1 MAPHTAQSVA
11 SSAVEVEFPEPGI
24 AIVGLQGEH
33 DLSTRRRLDGAL
45 AQASAQPNVLVDL
58 SACTFMDSS
67 VIAAMF
73 VARKKLGERDG
84 RLELVIPPE
93 AGTVQR
99 VASITSLAAILP
111 IHATRSAGLASLRSV
126 EHSLRVKDLRIAWA
140 AQRRTPV
147 TIRGEATAVVEPL
160 AAVQLA

>member
-1 MAPHTAQSVA
+1 MALHQAQPAAV
-11 SSAVEVEFPEPGI
+11 SAVDVEFAEPGL
-24 AIVGLQGEH
+24 AIVSLRGEH
-33 DLSTRRRLDGAL
+33 DLSTRRRLVEAL
-45 AQASAQPNVLVDL
+45 PEASAQPNVLVDL
-58 SACTFMDSS
+58 CECTFMDSS

-111 IHATRSAGLASLRSV
+111 IHATRDAGLASLRSV
-126 EHSLRVKDLRIAWA
+126 EHFRHVKDLRAAWA
-140 AQRRTPV
+140 AQRRTPRSAPVAEVASLLDV
-147 TIRGEATAVVEPL
+147 T
-160 AAVQLA
+160 